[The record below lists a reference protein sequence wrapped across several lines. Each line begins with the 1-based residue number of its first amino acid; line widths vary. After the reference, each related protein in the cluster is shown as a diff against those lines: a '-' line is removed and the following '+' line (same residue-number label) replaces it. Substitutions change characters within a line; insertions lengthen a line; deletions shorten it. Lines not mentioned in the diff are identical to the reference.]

1 MKKII
6 ALLFA
11 TLVLTGC
18 STNKPPK
25 AAPVA
30 LGSNYQIVLP
40 DRYDN
45 PGTEKYLLQAATR
58 LQSAI
63 QETCGYK
70 LPICRESTV
79 KPEKPGIF
87 IGNTAKLRE
96 YDFKP
101 ETFSDFNCV
110 IATRGA
116 DIFLAGNDRHSSGN
130 SQKAEHYARYVLGS
144 VKAMVVFMEDYL
156 GTRFLLPGEIGTA
169 TSSGFKTMDGE
180 LIREIKPML
189 NYATGRHQEL
199 IYDYANNNFGRGYY
213 HTYGGH
219 SYYHAVPKDK
229 YAQSNPEYFTLSG
242 GQRDSAGNHLCIS
255 NPQVQ
260 ELIYQNVLE
269 RLDAGAETAELAQTD
284 GYRACECDNCH
295 KYGNTSDQAE
305 KLWILHRGMAE
316 RLLKDRPGKKVMII
330 SYSPTFNPPATFNSF
345 PDNVVIEL
353 CAYSPAAFAAWQK
366 IKVPGGFTTYIYN
379 WGIYPMPGMTP
390 KRTPDFCAAQIRL
403 FAANNVK
410 GIYRCGFGENMGL
423 EGPSY
428 YVYGKMLDNPKQS
441 TSVLLKEFYQG
452 AFAEAAGPMTEFY
465 HTLYGRLKVYS
476 ALETAAIS
484 DANPVDRRNLPP
496 NPRILLAYIYSP
508 DVLDMMASNLA
519 RAEKLAVQ
527 PKVKKRLE
535 LVRKEFDYTRNL
547 AAIAHLYNGYRTNP
561 TQANFDQL
569 ATLIDARN
577 AMIDSN
583 YNAKGQ
589 MKPIPG
595 WPEIQFLGNSTR
607 EVLKS
612 NGRLSATLGAPYTWN
627 TALLRQNNI
636 LPGTGKKT
644 LSIVKVNGMISPDN
658 FESGAWS
665 KAQWHQLNGIQLG
678 SIKEQTRFKVIY
690 DAQYIY
696 FGLETDL
703 PATQQFS
710 TAGRDGKCWGQD
722 CLELVIDPFGSREKY
737 FHFIINPI
745 ENSSYD
751 SAFGLIDDPL
761 NPLYGQSDRSWNGTW
776 QYFNKRT
783 GDKWLAMFKI
793 PFADFGIATPEKG
806 TNWTLNV
813 GRESFRAKA
822 PELSLWSPNF
832 ETMSFHDRES
842 FGEAIFE

>member
-6 ALLFA
+6 ALLFTA
-11 TLVLTGC
+11 AIFAGYASSVTL
-18 STNKPPK
+18 N
-25 AAPVA
+25 A
-30 LGSNYQIVLP
+30 NYQIVLP

-45 PGTEKYLLQAATR
+45 PGTEKYLMDAAAK
-58 LQSAI
+58 LQSVI
-63 QETCGYK
+63 RESCGWQ
-70 LPICRESTV
+70 LPICRESAT
-79 KPEKPGIF
+79 KPEQPGIF
-87 IGNTAKLRE
+87 IGNTAKIRE
-96 YDFKP
+96 HDFKP

-110 IATRGA
+110 IVTRDA
-116 DIFLAGNDRHSSGN
+116 NIFLAGNDRHCGN
-130 SQKAEHYARYVLGS
+130 SQKVGHYNRYILGS

-156 GTRFLLPGEIGTA
+156 GTRFLLPGEVGTA
-169 TSSGFKTMDGE
+169 VSSGFKNMNVQLT
-180 LIREIKPML
+180 REIKPML

-219 SYYHAVPKDK
+219 SYYDAVPKAK
-229 YAQSNPEYFTLSG
+229 YAKNHPEYFILAG
-242 GQRDSAGNHLCIS
+242 GERDSAANHLCIS

-284 GYRACECDNCH
+284 GYRACQCDDCR
-295 KYGNTSDQAE
+295 KFGNTSDPGE

-330 SYSPTFNPPATFNSF
+330 AYGPTVNPPKAFNSF

-353 CAYSPAAFAAWQK
+353 CGYTPEAFAAWQK
-366 IKVPGGFTTYIYN
+366 VKVAGGFTTYIYN
-379 WGIYPMPGMTP
+379 WGHYLMPGMAP
-390 KRTPDFCAAQIRL
+390 KRTPEYCAAQIRL

-428 YVYGKMLDNPKQS
+428 YVYGKMLDNPELN
-441 TSVLLKEFYQG
+441 TAALLKEFYQG

-465 HTLYGRLKVYS
+465 RTLYERLRVFS
-476 ALETAAIS
+476 TLQTAAAS
-484 DANPVDRRNLPP
+484 PP

-508 DVLDMMASNLA
+508 DVLDMLENNLA
-519 RAEKLAVQ
+519 RAEKLAAQ
-527 PKVKKRLE
+527 PKIKKRLE
-535 LVRKEFDYTRNL
+535 LVRMEFDYTKNL
-547 AAIAHLYNGYRTNP
+547 AAIVHLYNGYRTNP

-569 ATLIDARN
+569 AIAIDARN
-577 AMIDSN
+577 AMIESY

-589 MKPIPG
+589 MEPLPG
-595 WPEIQFLGNSTR
+595 WPEIQLFSNPAKDKLKLNGSNS
-607 EVLKS
+607 
-612 NGRLSATLGAPYTWN
+612 AILGAPYTWN
-627 TALLRQNNI
+627 TTVLRQSNI

-644 LSIVKVNGMISPDN
+644 LSIIKASGEISTDN

-665 KAQWHQLNGIQLG
+665 KAEWHPLNGIQMG

-690 DAQYIY
+690 DAQHIY
-696 FGLETDL
+696 FGLETEL
-703 PATQQFS
+703 PASQQFNA
-710 TAGRDGKCWGQD
+710 AGRDGKCWGQD

-737 FHFIINPI
+737 FHLIINPV
-745 ENSSYD
+745 EKSNYD

-761 NPLYGQSDRSWNGTW
+761 NPLYNQADRSWNGTW
-776 QYFNKRT
+776 QYFNKRI
-783 GDKWLAMFKI
+783 GDKWFAMFKI
-793 PFADFGIATPEKG
+793 PFADFGVTTPEKG

-813 GRESFRAKA
+813 GRESFRTKH